1 MPSLATIIPRLAAAN
16 RETRLQ
22 TLLEYS
28 RKLPDLPDRLAAAR
42 REGAGRVPECQTP
55 VHLFVEV
62 ADGRVALHA
71 DVPRESP
78 TVRGFLALLIRG
90 LEGAGPE
97 EVAAIP
103 DDLLERTGLA
113 GDLGLT
119 RTQGLD
125 AILRR
130 VKREVAAA

>member
-1 MPSLATIIPRLAAAN
+1 MARLDTIAARLAAAD

-28 RKLPDLPDRLAAAR
+28 RKLPDLPDRLRAAR
-42 REGAGRVPECQTP
+42 AQGEGQVHECQTP
-55 VHLFVEV
+55 VFLYVDVE
-62 ADGRVALHA
+62 AGRVALHA

-78 TVRGFLALLIRG
+78 TVRGFLALLIRS
-90 LEGAGPE
+90 LAGATPAD
-97 EVAAIP
+97 VAAVP

-119 RTQGLD
+119 RTQGLT

-130 VKREVAAA
+130 VKREVAGA